1 MSWLKRLV
9 KVFGWDISSISK
21 EDPIIAPEEP
31 EKMHCIRFMTEKGE
45 QIGILLTSQEFERGI
60 HRWVDTIQEM
70 PIDAVDPQIDEGI
83 M

>member
-31 EKMHCIRFMTEKGE
+31 QKMHCIRFMTEKGE
-45 QIGILLTSQEFERGI
+45 QNLNEESIVGLTRFKKCLLMR
-60 HRWVDTIQEM
+60 
-70 PIDAVDPQIDEGI
+70 
-83 M
+83 

>member
-1 MSWLKRLV
+1 
-9 KVFGWDISSISK
+9 
-21 EDPIIAPEEP
+21 
-31 EKMHCIRFMTEKGE
+31 MTEKGE